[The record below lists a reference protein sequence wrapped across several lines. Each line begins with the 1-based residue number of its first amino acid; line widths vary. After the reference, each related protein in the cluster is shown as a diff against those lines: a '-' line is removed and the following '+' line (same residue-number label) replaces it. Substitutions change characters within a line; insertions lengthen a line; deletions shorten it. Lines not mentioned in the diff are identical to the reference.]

1 MGHAILEKNQIRRM
15 QELKSSKN
23 ISLWTSVLATTV
35 QGSMRHEYWSSH
47 NAKSIPILSYIY
59 DENQEKTTIQSN
71 GQNGGIILTASEI
84 GRFRKHK
91 TPKQF
96 VTGGKNR
103 EEDFG
108 FQISRVQTNKKI
120 VQGKHEKKG
129 HLTRCRSPSQK

>member
-23 ISLWTSVLATTV
+23 ISLWTSVLAATV
-35 QGSMRHEYWSSH
+35 QGSTGNEYWSSH
-47 NAKSIPILSYIY
+47 DAKSIPILSYIN

-84 GRFRKHK
+84 GRFRKQK

-108 FQISRVQTNKKI
+108 FQNSRVQTSKKDRPG
-120 VQGKHEKKG
+120 QERKKG